1 MGYTTQQR
9 RDVSDASA
17 GVTGEQ
23 VHGTQVATLEEAL
36 RGRVAGVEISAS
48 GEPGRPAQVI
58 IRGQNFL
65 TGPGP
70 LYVVDGM
77 YLTENPNLNADDI
90 ESIEVLKDASAA
102 AQYGA
107 QAANGVVVIRT
118 RRGRGDT
125 RVELHSYYGYQQIP
139 RRVPMMNT
147 TEWAAIARQ
156 AYQNAGLAV
165 IPGAATPPP
174 ISTDW
179 QDAVF
184 TTGAIQDHG
193 VTVSGGT
200 ASASYLI
207 SGGYLQQDGAI
218 IQTGFHRYNFRIN
231 SQLQRGRLTLGE
243 NMALSS
249 TRRQFLD
256 GFPLIDVVRFPPA
269 IPVYDSTTSSGFA
282 FGSDAVPTYGT
293 NPVGELRMQDN
304 SGRSNQ
310 VIGTTFAELALA
322 PSLRYRFN
330 IGANYEHYTQRNFIR
345 QGQLRRLDPL
355 LPARLTSTQ
364 DERTSL
370 LVEHLLTL
378 DRSFGSDHRLNAV
391 AGFTEQR
398 ETRDTLAA
406 YREGY
411 TDENLQVIDAG
422 QRSNLNNGG
431 SRLESALRALLVR
444 ANYAYKDRYLVTG
457 SLRRD
462 GSSRFGPGNRYGTFG
477 AASVGWVL
485 SQEPFYPSIPLLGRD
500 VD

>member
-1 MGYTTQQR
+1 MGYTNQR
-9 RDVSDASA
+9 RKDVSDATAS
-17 GVTGEQ
+17 VTGEQ
-23 VHGTQVATLEEAL
+23 IRGQQVATLEEAL
-36 RGRVAGVEISAS
+36 RGRVAGVQVSAS
-48 GEPGRPAQVI
+48 GEPGRPADI
-58 IRGQNFL
+58 FIRGQNFL
-65 TGPGP
+65 GNPAP

-77 YLTENPNLNADDI
+77 YLGQNPNLDPDDI

-118 RRGRGDT
+118 RHGRGDT
-125 RVELHSYYGYQQIP
+125 RVELRSYYGFQKVPKQ
-139 RRVPMMNT
+139 VPMMNT
-147 TEWAAIARQ
+147 TQWAALAHQ
-156 AYQNAGLAV
+156 AYANAGWADDSVPSAV
-165 IPGAATPPP
+165 VNPPP
-174 ISTDW
+174 IATDW

-193 VTVSGGT
+193 VSVSRAT
-200 ASASYLI
+200 ANASYLI

-269 IPVYDSTTSSGFA
+269 IPVRDSTTSSGFA

-293 NPVGELRMQDN
+293 NPVGELMMQDN
-304 SGRSNQ
+304 WGRSNQ
-310 VIGTTFAELALA
+310 VIGTTYAELQVL
-322 PSLRYRFN
+322 PGLRYRFN
-330 IGANYEHYTQRNFIR
+330 LGANLEAYTQENFVHR
-345 QGQLRRLDPL
+345 GQLRRLDPL

-378 DRSFGSDHRLNAV
+378 DRSFGSAHRLNAV

-398 ETRDTLAA
+398 ETRDALVA

-411 TDENLQVIDAG
+411 TDENLEVIDAG

-431 SRLESALRALLVR
+431 SRLENALRALLVR
-444 ANYAYKDRYLVTG
+444 ANY
-457 SLRRD
+457 
-462 GSSRFGPGNRYGTFG
+462 
-477 AASVGWVL
+477 
-485 SQEPFYPSIPLLGRD
+485 
-500 VD
+500 